1 MPKLTPTLLLL
12 TLVTMT
18 QPLNAQSY
26 QLASPDGSNRINIYL
41 DGNISYTVMRNGQLI
56 LDQSPISLT
65 VNGEQLG
72 VNPRVRRTQTTTVN
86 EVIKPVVKEKFAE
99 ITDQYNMLSIAFRGN
114 YSLDF
119 RAYDDGVAYRFRT
132 SYKND
137 ITVDTEEINYRF
149 TADHTTTYPI
159 ADDFFTHYERGYT
172 TQAMSRLGRD
182 EMSCLPVMVHLEGVA
197 KAVISEAD
205 LYDYPGFYMKHT
217 SGKNS
222 LHAVFP
228 FYPKALEQP
237 TDRDVKV
244 VERENFLGKT
254 KGTRSFPWRFMVLAD
269 NDRELIE
276 NTMVYKLS
284 TPLQLKDTD
293 WIRPGKVAWD
303 WYNAN
308 NIYGVDFESGINT
321 ETYKYYIDFASK
333 YGLEYIILDE
343 GWYDI
348 KTNDL
353 IHPVKDI
360 DMEALAAYGREKN
373 VGLILWVT
381 WKALEDQFEEALA
394 KFSAWDIKGIKVDFM
409 QRDDQ
414 WMVRYYEKVAK
425 RAADYKML
433 VDFHG
438 SYKPSGLRRAYPN
451 VITREGVRGLEQNK
465 WEGQMAN
472 PEHNVE
478 LPFMRMLT
486 GPMDYTPGAMVNAQ
500 KKNYAPIWDRPM
512 SLGTR
517 CHQLA
522 MYVVYESPLQMLADS
537 PSHYLKEEECME
549 FLSVVPAIWDDTRV
563 LHGRFGQYVA
573 VARRNGDEWYVG
585 AMTNWDQRDLEIDFS
600 FLGDGE
606 FTIELYQDGVNAA
619 RYASDYKKITKKV
632 TKDTKE
638 TIHLAPGGGWAA
650 RIHKK

>member
-1 MPKLTPTLLLL
+1 MLKLLPILFSL
-12 TLVTMT
+12 TLITMT
-18 QPLNAQSY
+18 QPLKAQSY

-41 DGNISYTVMRNGQLI
+41 DGNISYSVLRNGQLI
-56 LDQSPISLT
+56 LDRSSVSLT

-72 VNPRVRRTQTTTVN
+72 VKPKVKRTKKATGN
-86 EVIKPVVKEKFAE
+86 EVLNPVVKEKFAQV
-99 ITDQYNMLSIAFRGN
+99 TDHYNMLSIEFRGN
-114 YSLDF
+114 YGLDF
-119 RAYDDGVAYRFRT
+119 KAYDDAIAYRFRT
-132 SYKND
+132 SFKND
-137 ITVDTEEINYRF
+137 ITVDAEEINYRF

-172 TQAMSRLGRD
+172 TQAMSRLGQD
-182 EMSCLPVMVHLEGVA
+182 EMSCLPVMVHLQGGA

-205 LYDYPGFYMKHT
+205 LYDYPGFYLKNA
-217 SGKNS
+217 SGENN

-228 FYPKALEQP
+228 LYPKTLEQP
-237 TDRDVKV
+237 TDRDEKV
-244 VERENFLGKT
+244 VERENYLAKT
-254 KGTRSFPWRFMVLAD
+254 KGSRSFPWRFMVLAGD
-269 NDRELIE
+269 DRALIE
-276 NTMVYKLS
+276 NTTVYKLS

-308 NIYGVDFESGINT
+308 NIYAVDFESGVNT
-321 ETYKYYIDFASK
+321 DTYKYYIDFASK

-360 DMEALAAYGREKN
+360 DMEALSEYAGEKN

-394 KFSAWDIKGIKVDFM
+394 KFSAWDVKGIKVDFM

-451 VITREGVRGLEQNK
+451 VITREGVRGLEQHK

-472 PEHNVE
+472 PQHNVE

-500 KKNYAPIWDRPM
+500 QQNYAPIFNRPM

-549 FLSVVPAIWDDTRV
+549 FLSVVPATWDDTRV
-563 LHGRFGQYVA
+563 LHGEFGAYVA
-573 VARRNGDEWYVG
+573 VARRSGDEWYVG
-585 AMTNWDQRDLEIDFS
+585 AMTNWDERNLEIDFS

-606 FTIELYQDGVNAA
+606 FTIDLYQDGINAA
-619 RYASDYKKITKKV
+619 RYASDYKKIRKKV
-632 TKDTKE
+632 RKDSKE
-638 TIHLAPGGGWAA
+638 TVRLAPGGGWAA
-650 RIHKK
+650 RIYK

>member
-1 MPKLTPTLLLL
+1 MLKLTLALLAL

-18 QPLNAQSY
+18 QPLNAQQY
-26 QLASPDGSNRINIYL
+26 QLTSPDGSNQISIYL
-41 DGNISYTVMRNGQLI
+41 DDDITYSVTRKGQLI
-56 LDQSPISLT
+56 LDRSPVSLT
-65 VNGEQLG
+65 INGQQLG
-72 VNPRVRRTQTTTVN
+72 INPKVKRTKTSSVN
-86 EVIKPVVKEKFAE
+86 EIIEPVVKEKYAQ
-99 ITDQYNMLSIAFRGN
+99 ITDNCNALSLEFRGN
-114 YSLDF
+114 YGLDF
-119 RAYDDGVAYRFRT
+119 RAYNDGVAYRFRT
-132 SYKND
+132 SFKSD
-137 ITVDTEEINYRF
+137 VTVDSEVINYQF
-149 TADHTTTYPI
+149 TADHTTTFPI
-159 ADDFFTHYERGYT
+159 ADDFYTHYERGYT
-172 TQAMSRLGRD
+172 TQVISQMGGN
-182 EMSCLPVMVHLEGVA
+182 EMSCLPVMVHLDGGR

-205 LYDYPGFYMKHT
+205 LYDYPGFYIKNT
-217 SGKNS
+217 SGKNA

-228 FYPKALEQP
+228 LYPKKYEQP

-244 VERENFLGKT
+244 VERENYLAKT
-254 KGTRSFPWRFMVLAD
+254 KGTRSFPWRFMVIAD
-269 NDRELIE
+269 SDGELIE

-321 ETYKYYIDFASK
+321 DTYKYYIDFASK

-353 IHPVKDI
+353 IHPVKEI
-360 DMEALAAYGREKN
+360 DMQALVDYGKEKN
-373 VGLILWVT
+373 VGLVLWVT

-394 KFSAWDIKGIKVDFM
+394 KFSQWDIKGIKVDFM

-451 VITREGVRGLEQNK
+451 VISREGVRGLEQNK
-465 WEGQMAN
+465 WEGNMAN
-472 PEHNVE
+472 PVHDVE

-486 GPMDYTPGAMVNAQ
+486 GPMDYTPGAMANAQ
-500 KKNYAPIWDRPM
+500 LKNYAPIWDRPM

-522 MYVVYESPLQMLADS
+522 MYVVFESPLQMLADS
-537 PSHYLKEEECME
+537 PSSYLKEEECME
-549 FLSVVPAIWDDTRV
+549 FLSVVPSTWDDTKV
-563 LHGRFGQYVA
+563 LQAQFGNYVA
-573 VARRNGDEWYVG
+573 VARRNGTEWYVG
-585 AMTNWDQRDLEIDFS
+585 AMNNWDQRDLEIDFS

-606 FTIELYQDGVNAA
+606 FTMELYRDGVNAE
-619 RYASDYKKITKKV
+619 RYASDYRKITKKV
-632 TKDTKE
+632 NKSSKE
-638 TIHLAPGGGWAA
+638 TIHLASGGGWVA
-650 RIHKK
+650 RIY

>member
-1 MPKLTPTLLLL
+1 MLKLTLALLVL

-18 QPLNAQSY
+18 QPLNAQQY
-26 QLASPDGSNRINIYL
+26 QLTSPDGSNQISIYL
-41 DGNISYTVMRNGQLI
+41 DDNITYSVTRKGQQILDRSPVSLTINGQ
-56 LDQSPISLT
+56 
-65 VNGEQLG
+65 ELG
-72 VNPRVRRTQTTTVN
+72 INPKVKRRKTSAVN
-86 EVIKPVVKEKFAE
+86 EIIKPVVKEKYAQ
-99 ITDQYNMLSIAFRGN
+99 ITDNCNILSLEFRGN
-114 YSLDF
+114 YGLDF

-132 SYKND
+132 SFKSD
-137 ITVDTEEINYRF
+137 ITVDTEVVNYRF
-149 TADHTTTYPI
+149 TADHTTTFPI
-159 ADDFFTHYERGYT
+159 ADDFYTHYERGYT
-172 TQAMSRLGRD
+172 TQVISQMGSN
-182 EMSCLPVMVHLEGVA
+182 EMSCLPVMVHLDGGM

-205 LYDYPGFYMKHT
+205 LYDYPGFYIKNT
-217 SGKNS
+217 SGKNA

-228 FYPKALEQP
+228 LYPKKYEQP

-244 VERENFLGKT
+244 VERENYLAKT
-254 KGTRSFPWRFMVLAD
+254 KGTRSFPWRFIVIAD
-269 NDRELIE
+269 SDGELIE

-321 ETYKYYIDFASK
+321 DTYKYYIDFASK

-353 IHPVKDI
+353 IHPVKEI
-360 DMEALAAYGREKN
+360 DMQALVDYGKEKN

-394 KFSAWDIKGIKVDFM
+394 KFSQWDIKGIKVDFM

-414 WMVRYYEKVAK
+414 WMVGYYEKVAK

-451 VITREGVRGLEQNK
+451 VISREGVRGLEQNK
-465 WEGQMAN
+465 WEGNMAN
-472 PEHNVE
+472 PVHDVE

-486 GPMDYTPGAMVNAQ
+486 GPMDYTPGAMANAQ
-500 KKNYAPIWDRPM
+500 LKNYAPIWDRPM

-522 MYVVYESPLQMLADS
+522 MYVVFESPLQMLADS
-537 PSHYLKEEECME
+537 PSSYMKEGECME
-549 FLSVVPAIWDDTRV
+549 FLSVVPSTWDDTKV
-563 LHGRFGQYVA
+563 LQAQFGNYVA
-573 VARRNGDEWYVG
+573 VARRNGNDWYVG
-585 AMTNWDQRDLEIDFS
+585 AMNNWDKRDLEIDFS

-606 FTIELYQDGVNAA
+606 FTMELYRDGVNAE
-619 RYASDYKKITKKV
+619 RYASDYRKITKKV
-632 TKDTKE
+632 NKSSKE
-638 TIHLAPGGGWAA
+638 TIHLASGGGWVA
-650 RIHKK
+650 RIY

>member
-1 MPKLTPTLLLL
+1 MLKLTSILLVL
-12 TLVTMT
+12 TLITMT
-18 QPLNAQSY
+18 QPLNAQQY
-26 QLASPDGSNRINIYL
+26 QLVSPDGSNQISIYL
-41 DGNISYTVMRNGQLI
+41 DENISYSVSRNGQLI
-56 LDQSPISLT
+56 LDRSPVGISID
-65 VNGEQLG
+65 GRQLG
-72 VNPRVRRTQTTTVN
+72 INPRVRRTKTNTVN

-99 ITDQYNMLSIAFRGN
+99 ITNNYNNLSLEFRGS
-114 YSLDF
+114 YGLDF
-119 RAYDDGVAYRFRT
+119 RAYNDGVAYRFRT
-132 SYKND
+132 SFKND
-137 ITVDTEEINYRF
+137 FTVDAEAINYQF
-149 TADHTTTYPI
+149 TADHTTTFPI
-159 ADDFFTHYERGYT
+159 ADDFYTHYERGYT
-172 TQAMSRLGRD
+172 TQAMTQLGAD
-182 EMSCLPVMVHLEGVA
+182 EMSCLPVMVHLEGGM

-205 LYDYPGFYMKHT
+205 LYDYPGFYI
-217 SGKNS
+217 KNTATKNG

-228 FYPKALEQP
+228 LYPKKYEQP

-244 VERENFLGKT
+244 VERENYLAKT
-254 KGTRSFPWRFMVLAD
+254 NGTRSFPWRFMVISDDDGA
-269 NDRELIE
+269 LIE
-276 NTMVYKLS
+276 NTMVFKLS
-284 TPLQLKDTD
+284 SPLQLKDTD
-293 WIRPGKVAWD
+293 WIRPGKIAWD

-308 NIYGVDFESGINT
+308 NLFGVDFEAGINT
-321 ETYKYYIDFASK
+321 DTYKYYIDFASK

-353 IHPVKDI
+353 INPVKAI
-360 DMEALAAYGREKN
+360 DMGALVDYGKEKN

-394 KFSAWDIKGIKVDFM
+394 KFSEWDIKGIKVDFM

-451 VITREGVRGLEQNK
+451 VISREGVRGLEQHK

-472 PEHNVE
+472 PVHDVE

-500 KKNYAPIWDRPM
+500 VKNYAPIFERPM

-522 MYVVYESPLQMLADS
+522 MYVIFESPLQMLADS
-537 PSHYLKEEECME
+537 PSRYLKEEECME
-549 FLSVVPAIWDDTRV
+549 FLSVVPSTWDDTKV
-563 LHGRFGQYVA
+563 LHAQFGDHIA
-573 VARRNGDEWYVG
+573 IARRNGREWYVG
-585 AMTNWDQRDLEIDFS
+585 AMTNWEQRDLEIDFS
-600 FLGDGE
+600 FLEDGE
-606 FTIELYQDGVNAA
+606 FTLELYQDGINAA
-619 RYASDYKKITKKV
+619 RYASDYKKVTKKV
-632 TKDTKE
+632 TKSSKE
-638 TIHLAPGGGWAA
+638 NIHLAPGGGWAA
-650 RIHKK
+650 RIYR